1 MEFLNLR
8 TLAQTRLLHP
18 STAATVHRHARSTGT
33 LCGLILCLLLCTA
46 CGPHKVKGEPPFVS
60 ISSMTAKQD
69 SLFARFDIRN
79 INDVDMTI
87 DAIDITIRARDSEFT
102 RHNSA
107 LKLTLDPNAT
117 EEVAVNNMPD
127 EIARPLL
134 TDLEGGT
141 ISSLPFSLQGRVHTL
156 EDGYL
161 SFEHEGHLYPIPGKP
176 GQFRSATSRTR
187 ERR

>member
-1 MEFLNLR
+1 M
-8 TLAQTRLLHP
+8 
-18 STAATVHRHARSTGT
+18 S
-33 LCGLILCLLLCTA
+33 
-46 CGPHKVKGEPPFVS
+46 
-60 ISSMTAKQD
+60 AKQD
-69 SLFARFDIRN
+69 SLSARFDIRN
-79 INDVDMTI
+79 INDVEMTI
-87 DAIDITIRARDSEFT
+87 DAIDITIRTRDSELT
-102 RHNSA
+102 RHNGA
-107 LKLTLDPNAT
+107 LKLALDPNAT

>member
-1 MEFLNLR
+1 
-8 TLAQTRLLHP
+8 
-18 STAATVHRHARSTGT
+18 
-33 LCGLILCLLLCTA
+33 
-46 CGPHKVKGEPPFVS
+46 
-60 ISSMTAKQD
+60 
-69 SLFARFDIRN
+69 IRN

-117 EEVAVNNMPD
+117 EEVAVDNMPD

-134 TDLEGGT
+134 NDLESGT